1 MNSVIAP
8 GDRVL
13 VTPYIRGY
21 ARKPYKATVID
32 WTPRGKLK
40 VKADKDG
47 RAIIVNSDHVKK
59 VADGAKD

>member
-1 MNSVIAP
+1 MNAVIAS

-13 VTPYIRGY
+13 VTPYVKGY
-21 ARKPYKATVID
+21 ARKPYRATVID

-47 RAIIVNSDHVKK
+47 RVVVVSSEHVKK
-59 VADGAKD
+59 VADGQPE